1 MLSYFPATYPD
12 ELLYSLLARYH
23 RHTCS
28 TSPKRTLEDLFGSR
42 NIRATVDLPG
52 HLAAL
57 SRRLPADRGLIPERL
72 ATDFTLF
79 SYHTAFQ
86 PPAVVADV
94 LATLIDGKTD
104 GIHLRLG
111 IAATTVSAPAALRYC
126 PLCHAEALA
135 RWGEH
140 FWRRVHQL
148 PGVLICPDHG
158 APLLDSTV
166 APSHGHQ
173 HAFIAADEDTCQTD
187 DPSPAWAK
195 DADCRTILRDIARRS
210 AALLSVPLRGAEP
223 AELAARYRNALIDRQ
238 FASAHGRVDQRRL
251 YDAFITLFAPA
262 CSVLPE
268 LADTT
273 WLASIAR
280 KHRHA
285 FHPLHH
291 ILFGLFLDHSASAS
305 RAVQRPPRRIVA
317 SAEFADRLRDL
328 VIQGAGLRA
337 TARALAVDT
346 NTVRLHAGRLGLDTP
361 WRPLIRL
368 KADPK
373 ADPKADVGP
382 GIRERWLE
390 LQRQQPQLGRKALA
404 DQRPAEHTWLYRH
417 DRVWL
422 ESNSPTLVKR
432 AAPRVRVDWAVA
444 DRDLAVALRES
455 AESILSRIP
464 PVQVTLAALER
475 QLGHPGWI
483 EKRRSKLPETL
494 AVLASITE
502 SVEAFQQRRIAWARQ
517 TLELSEGSAPAWKIH
532 RLAKLPTR
540 LSPTVRQALTAIPPP
555 NGASRNG
562 QPPNVAD

>member
-1 MLSYFPATYPD
+1 MLSYFPTTYPD

-28 TSPKRTLEDLFGSR
+28 TSPKRTLEDLFGRR

-57 SRRLPADRGLIPERL
+57 SRRLPADRGLTPERL

-79 SYHTAFQ
+79 PYHAAFQ

-135 RWGEH
+135 RWGER
-140 FWRRVHQL
+140 FWRRAHQL
-148 PGVLICPDHG
+148 PGVLVCPDHG
-158 APLLDSTV
+158 APLHDSTV
-166 APSHGHQ
+166 VPGHGHQ
-173 HAFIAADEDTCQTD
+173 HAFVAADEDNCHMN
-187 DPSPAWAK
+187 DPSPAWAE
-195 DADCRTILRDIARRS
+195 DAGCRTILCDIARRS
-210 AALLSVPLRGAEP
+210 AALLSVPPEGAEP
-223 AELAARYRNALIDRQ
+223 ADLTARYRNALIDRQ

-251 YDAFITLFAPA
+251 HDAFTTLFAPA

-268 LADTT
+268 LANTT

-291 ILFGLFLDHSASAS
+291 LLFSLFVDHSAPAS
-305 RAVQRPPRRIVA
+305 GAAQPRPRRVVA
-317 SAEFADRLRDL
+317 TAEFADRLRDL
-328 VIQGAGLRA
+328 VSQGAGLR
-337 TARALAVDT
+337 TSARALSVDP
-346 NTVRLHAGRLGLDTP
+346 NTVRLHARRLGLDTP
-361 WRPLIRL
+361 WRPLIR
-368 KADPK
+368 PK
-373 ADPKADVGP
+373 ADPKANAGP
-382 GIRERWLE
+382 AIREHWLD

-404 DQRPAEHTWLYRH
+404 DHRPAEHTWLYRH
-417 DRVWL
+417 DRAWL
-422 ESNSPTLVKR
+422 ESHSPAFVKR
-432 AAPRVRVDWAVA
+432 AAPRARVDWAVA
-444 DRDLAVALRES
+444 DRDLAVALRDS
-455 AESILSRIP
+455 AGLILSHIP

-494 AVLASITE
+494 AVLASLTE
-502 SVEAFQQRRIAWARQ
+502 SVEAFQRRRIAWAKQ
-517 TLELSEGSAPAWKIH
+517 TLEQSEGSAPAWKIH
-532 RLAKLPTR
+532 RLAKLPSR
-540 LSPTVRQALTAIPPP
+540 LSPAVRQALSAIPPP
-555 NGASRNG
+555 NVASRNG
-562 QPPNVAD
+562 HPLNAAD

>member
-1 MLSYFPATYPD
+1 MLSYFPTTYPD

-57 SRRLPADRGLIPERL
+57 SRRLPADRGLTPERL

-79 SYHTAFQ
+79 PYHTAFQ
-86 PPAVVADV
+86 PPTVVADV
-94 LATLIDGKTD
+94 LATLIDGKAD

-135 RWGEH
+135 RWGER
-140 FWRRVHQL
+140 FWRRAHQL
-148 PGVLICPDHG
+148 PGVLVCPDHG

-166 APSHGHQ
+166 VPGHGHQ
-173 HAFIAADEDTCQTD
+173 HAFIAADEDTSQTD
-187 DPSPAWAK
+187 DPAPAWAK
-195 DADCRTILRDIARRS
+195 DAGCRTILRDIARRS
-210 AALLSVPLRGAEP
+210 AALLSVPPKGAKP
-223 AELAARYRNALIDRQ
+223 TDLTARYRNALIDRQ
-238 FASAHGRVDQRRL
+238 FAFAHGRVDQRRL
-251 YDAFITLFAPA
+251 RDAFTTLFAPA
-262 CSVLPE
+262 CSALAELP
-268 LADTT
+268 DTT

-291 ILFGLFLDHSASAS
+291 ILFGLFLDHNSPAT
-305 RAVQRPPRRIVA
+305 RAAQPPPRRVVA
-317 SAEFADRLRDL
+317 SAEFANRLRDL
-328 VIQGAGLRA
+328 VIQGASLRA
-337 TARALAVDT
+337 TARALAVDP
-346 NTVRLHAGRLGLDTP
+346 NTVRLHTGRLGLDTP
-361 WRPLIRL
+361 WRPLIR
-368 KADPK
+368 PK
-373 ADPKADVGP
+373 ADPKADAGP
-382 GIRERWLE
+382 AIRERWLE

-404 DQRPAEHTWLYRH
+404 DQRPAEHMWLYRH
-417 DRVWL
+417 DQAWL
-422 ESNSPTLVKR
+422 ESHSPAVVKR
-432 AAPRVRVDWAVA
+432 AAPRARVDWTAT

-455 AESILSRIP
+455 AESFLSRIP

-494 AVLASITE
+494 AVLASLAE
-502 SVEAFQQRRIAWARQ
+502 SVEAFQLRRVAWARQ
-517 TLELSEGSAPAWKIH
+517 TLEQSEGSAPVWKIH
-532 RLAKLPTR
+532 RLAKLPSR
-540 LSPTVRQALTAIPPP
+540 LSPAVRQALSAIPPP
-555 NGASRNG
+555 NVASRNG
-562 QPPNVAD
+562 HPPNAAD